1 MGVFTLA
8 LHSFTF
14 FTACFGGFA
23 SKFVA
28 SLNFDFFIFKYPI
41 MQRQKIYGLI
51 FIAFI
56 VNCSIGFS
64 QGTFVLKPNFT
75 ELKDFYLSNADKRAR
90 EVRQD
95 NELER
100 NESKQT
106 VNFDANPLM
115 LNGKQ
120 LDYSRFSM
128 GSKGVLTV
136 VRGNPNT
143 KEATPILFYVSIR
156 HEGKIVVDKTMR
168 FANKP
173 LSKINLSEIFPFTQ
187 GDDLLIIKPV
197 LAEHWKAKRIL
208 KLIIDG
214 C

>member
-1 MGVFTLA
+1 
-8 LHSFTF
+8 
-14 FTACFGGFA
+14 
-23 SKFVA
+23 
-28 SLNFDFFIFKYPI
+28 

-51 FIAFI
+51 IFSFILNYQI
-56 VNCSIGFS
+56 VFS
-64 QGTFVLKPNFT
+64 QGTFVLKQNFT
-75 ELKDFYLSNADKRAR
+75 ELKDFYLSDTDKRAK
-90 EVRQD
+90 EVMQD
-95 NELER
+95 NEFEP
-100 NESKQT
+100 NELGQS
-106 VNFDANPLM
+106 VNFYANPLM

-120 LDYSRFSM
+120 LDYSLFSM
-128 GSKGVLTV
+128 GSKGTLTV

-173 LSKINLSEIFPFTQ
+173 LDKINLSEIFPFAQ
-187 GDDLLIIKPV
+187 GGDLLIIKPV

-208 KLIIDG
+208 KLVIGG

>member
-1 MGVFTLA
+1 
-8 LHSFTF
+8 
-14 FTACFGGFA
+14 
-23 SKFVA
+23 
-28 SLNFDFFIFKYPI
+28 

-56 VNCSIGFS
+56 FNYQTVLS
-64 QGTFVLKPNFT
+64 QGSLDFKPNFT

-90 EVRQD
+90 EIRQD

-100 NESKQT
+100 NESGQT
-106 VNFDANPLM
+106 VSFDANPLM

-173 LSKINLSEIFPFTQ
+173 LSKINLSEIFPFAQ

-197 LAEHWKAKRIL
+197 LAEHWQAKRIL
-208 KLIIDG
+208 KLVIDG